1 MGLASETQGHK
12 QDNFFLFFPMYVCLG
27 VYYVLRAL
35 IAPILWIWNKS
46 SDTLYNSVNKNI
58 ETNNL
63 RGAYMTEEERI
74 AAEKAASQALLDNRP
89 IKKEVRVS
97 ESLIKARE
105 SLINS
110 IDSGEEIRSDRPV
123 TYRYTALSPD
133 GKQVSNIFYAF
144 SKVEV
149 YTFLENE
156 GYKVFKIETSD
167 LIEKLYGSSSLFGK
181 RKIKI
186 KDIVFWLQQLSTYL
200 KSGIPLTDSMRILS
214 KQMGKNKNIK
224 RTFDSI
230 VYNLTLGESFSKS
243 MEKQG
248 DAFPSLLINMIKS
261 AEATGDLE
269 GTLDE
274 MADYYKATET
284 TRKEMISALTYPCLV
299 IFFSIAVV
307 IFILLY
313 LIPQFVSIYEPILIR
328 LSAKRS
334 ACSFFRSAMR
344 FSALS
349 YSSSFGARASLPA
362 RTASISATA
371 ASICSRFSSVVVS
384 MFIRARILARSV
396 SAFWTAAVSVLRL
409 SVRLA
414 SFASSC
420 ASGSRSARACAMVSA
435 AFAAAG
441 AIAASALAFS

>member
-224 RTFDSI
+224 RTF
-230 VYNLTLGESFSKS
+230 G
-243 MEKQG
+243 
-248 DAFPSLLINMIKS
+248 
-261 AEATGDLE
+261 
-269 GTLDE
+269 
-274 MADYYKATET
+274 
-284 TRKEMISALTYPCLV
+284 
-299 IFFSIAVV
+299 
-307 IFILLY
+307 
-313 LIPQFVSIYEPILIR
+313 
-328 LSAKRS
+328 
-334 ACSFFRSAMR
+334 
-344 FSALS
+344 
-349 YSSSFGARASLPA
+349 
-362 RTASISATA
+362 
-371 ASICSRFSSVVVS
+371 
-384 MFIRARILARSV
+384 RI
-396 SAFWTAAVSVLRL
+396 
-409 SVRLA
+409 
-414 SFASSC
+414 
-420 ASGSRSARACAMVSA
+420 
-435 AFAAAG
+435 
-441 AIAASALAFS
+441 